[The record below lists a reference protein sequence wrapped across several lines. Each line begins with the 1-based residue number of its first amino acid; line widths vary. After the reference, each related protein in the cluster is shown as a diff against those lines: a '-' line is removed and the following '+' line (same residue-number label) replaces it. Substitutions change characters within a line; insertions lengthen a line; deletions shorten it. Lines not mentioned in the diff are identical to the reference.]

1 MKITKQFN
9 STSNIM
15 IKSHPKSRFKH
26 AKIGGTILNKGV
38 SDDKPIVV
46 LQILPMSD
54 DHCIVEIID
63 KKDFKYSDI

>member
-15 IKSHPKSRFKH
+15 FKSHPKSRFKH
-26 AKIGGTILNKGV
+26 AKIGGTILSNGV
-38 SDDKPIVV
+38 SEDENIVV
-46 LQILPMSD
+46 LQILPWND
-54 DHCIVEIID
+54 THCIVEIID